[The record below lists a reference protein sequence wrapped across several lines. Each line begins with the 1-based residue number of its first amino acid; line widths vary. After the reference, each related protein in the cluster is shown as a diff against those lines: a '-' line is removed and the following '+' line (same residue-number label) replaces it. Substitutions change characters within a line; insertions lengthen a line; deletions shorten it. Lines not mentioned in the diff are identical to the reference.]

1 MSDLFCASLLIWW
14 KPNCDNHVFK
24 DISLHACSFSF
35 PSSLGEHFLPGVPGS
50 WKFMLQRVL
59 GVKEEVPVSV
69 CGLYSSFHSPPCA
82 QHSPEIANYYL
93 LYLRWWNLCFFWCD
107 AGCYPQGEQGW
118 WRGDW
123 KYCRWRV
130 YTADNGSERDSFFVN
145 VWKSV
150 NRGYSIPWVRRS
162 VTLSF
167 SSCFRQLVGSH
178 FRASLASLRRNLCD
192 NPLSLEQ
199 HGTSPCQTV
208 I

>member
-1 MSDLFCASLLIWW
+1 MQGVTHRGSRD
-14 KPNCDNHVFK
+14 D
-24 DISLHACSFSF
+24 
-35 PSSLGEHFLPGVPGS
+35 GEVIGNVVG
-50 WKFMLQRVL
+50 
-59 GVKEEVPVSV
+59 G
-69 CGLYSSFHSPPCA
+69 
-82 QHSPEIANYYL
+82 
-93 LYLRWWNLCFFWCD
+93 
-107 AGCYPQGEQGW
+107 
-118 WRGDW
+118 
-123 KYCRWRV
+123 RV

-192 NPLSLEQ
+192 NPLSLGQ
-199 HGTSPCQTV
+199 HCTSPCQTV